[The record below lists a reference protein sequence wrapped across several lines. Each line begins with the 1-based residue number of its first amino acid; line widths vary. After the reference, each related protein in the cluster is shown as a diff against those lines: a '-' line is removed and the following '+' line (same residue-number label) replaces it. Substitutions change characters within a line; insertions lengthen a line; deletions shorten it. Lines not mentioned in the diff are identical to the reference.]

1 MKTITTNNKL
11 SVSKSTVAKFNNQDT
26 LNHKTASIISNLAL
40 STLLRSFRISMIMR
54 PLQLSRISKQL
65 FTNYQNKKILNL

>member
-26 LNHKTASIISNLAL
+26 LTTKRLRLSQTSAL
-40 STLLRSFRISMIMR
+40 STLLRSFRISMIML
-54 PLQLSRISKQL
+54 LQLSRISKNSPFINTTQHS
-65 FTNYQNKKILNL
+65 KI